1 MENCKKQ
8 QITTENLNIQ
18 KSEHLSY
25 DVKGI
30 LADADGKL

>member
-8 QITTENLNIQ
+8 ITSENLNIR
-18 KSEHLSY
+18 KPEPLSY

-30 LADADGKL
+30 LANADGKL

>member
-1 MENCKKQ
+1 MN
-8 QITTENLNIQ
+8 TSENLNIR

-30 LADADGKL
+30 FADADGKL